1 MSTSDNNLL
10 NFLQKQSL
18 FSGSP
23 TKNVNRKMS
32 SRSREKRSEQ
42 LWQSPNNNIPNN
54 ANINN
59 QNFTPT
65 QNFNTSANFTTGQN
79 FNNQTFTTGGNFNAN
94 QNFSQGQN
102 VTLQAN
108 IPTVQDNNTKVYY
121 NNPNQYVSSTQN
133 QSFGQAGFKL

>member
-42 LWQSPNNNIPNN
+42 LWQSPNNN
-54 ANINN
+54 AATNN
-59 QNFTPT
+59 QNFTAT
-65 QNFNTSANFTTGQN
+65 QNFNTSANFNTGQN
-79 FNNQTFTTGGNFNAN
+79 FNNNQNFTTGVNFNAN
-94 QNFSQGQN
+94 QNFNQGQN
-102 VTLQAN
+102 VTLQTN
-108 IPTVQDNNTKVYY
+108 IPNTQDNNTKVYY
-121 NNPNQYVSSTQN
+121 NNPNQYGSSTQN
-133 QSFGQAGFKL
+133 QTFGPVDFKL